1 VETSPE
7 FELLAQCCRQAFA
20 ARQNELLPIEAPEID
35 WDRFLR
41 LARFHRVQGLA
52 WASLAPTRDILP
64 PAIVD
69 ALASDA
75 SEIAA
80 SNLRAVNQCRE
91 LADSFGRADIAVLF
105 VKGLSLGA
113 LAYGNPALKMG
124 WDIDLLIAAADIQRA
139 AERLDELGYR
149 LSTPQR
155 RRTLRSWHER
165 RKESVWSKEGGL
177 PLELH
182 TRLADNPQLIPGI
195 TIASPTQSVEV
206 ADGIELPTLGADEL
220 FAYLCVHGAS
230 SAWFRL
236 KWICDLAAILDGL
249 PPAEIGRLHGRSLQ
263 LGAGRASGQAL
274 LLADRIFGTLGESSL
289 RSELERDSRM
299 RWLAESAFR
308 QLAGRTEPREPTAM
322 PFGTLRIH
330 LTQLLLKPGPR
341 FKLGELARQGRDVL
355 SR

>member
-206 ADGIELPTLGADEL
+206 AAGIKLPTLAAGEL

-249 PPAEIGRLHGRSLQ
+249 PPAEIGRLHGRSQQ